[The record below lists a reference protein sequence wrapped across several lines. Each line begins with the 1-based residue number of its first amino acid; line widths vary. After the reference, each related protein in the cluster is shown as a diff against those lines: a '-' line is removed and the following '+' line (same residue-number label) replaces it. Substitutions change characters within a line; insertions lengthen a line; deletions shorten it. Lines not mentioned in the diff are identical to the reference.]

1 MNLIEKNF
9 TELSQ
14 AMEIVSNS
22 DIHTVDD
29 FNTINMSVLA
39 LPLFVQ
45 DKAFGRK
52 KDDQLLRHIL
62 NMKQINMRNCTREGV
77 QEVTSTIKNPT
88 SIFSLD
94 AKYTL
99 VPFKHHHSNNKS
111 QHYPL
116 VVSHD
121 SIMPIGYG
129 NCIEDGIHR
138 VVNNEY
144 AETLTEQDMTAFMNI
159 LQQCNYE
166 FDSKN
171 PKEYLKV
178 LANAILTKKDST
190 QYKSSLENIDSFY
203 EAYQKLRN
211 AYQRKNLYR
220 LGICDGAHR
229 ITAMFNILYGITF
242 GSDGLTIDNN
252 RPEPKD
258 LTKLE
263 SVARCEI
270 WKYDNLGKQNEVMI
284 LVYKI

>member
-52 KDDQLLRHIL
+52 KEDQLLRHIL
-62 NMKQINMRNCTREGV
+62 NMKQINMRMCTSEGV

-99 VPFKHHHSNNKS
+99 VPFKHQFTKNKT

-144 AETLTEQDMTAFMNI
+144 AETLTEPNMTDFMNI

-171 PKEYLKV
+171 PKEYLKE
-178 LANAILTKKDST
+178 LANKILTKEDST
-190 QYKSSLENIDSFY
+190 QYKSSIEKIDNFY
-203 EAYQKLRN
+203 EAYQKLR
-211 AYQRKNLYR
+211 
-220 LGICDGAHR
+220 
-229 ITAMFNILYGITF
+229 
-242 GSDGLTIDNN
+242 
-252 RPEPKD
+252 KD
-258 LTKLE
+258 
-263 SVARCEI
+263 
-270 WKYDNLGKQNEVMI
+270 
-284 LVYKI
+284 YKKKHV